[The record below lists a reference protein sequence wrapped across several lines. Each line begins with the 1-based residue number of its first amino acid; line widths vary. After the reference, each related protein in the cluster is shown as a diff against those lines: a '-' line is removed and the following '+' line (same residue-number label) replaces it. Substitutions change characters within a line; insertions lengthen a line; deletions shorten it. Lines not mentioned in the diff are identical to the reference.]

1 METYADTITLTDQ
14 DGSEV
19 EFEVLDIVPYE
30 EREYAVL
37 LPADDD
43 SEQPEVVILE
53 LFAAQEEDQEDVL
66 QGVDDEAILQAVY
79 DRFLARNQE
88 G

>member
-1 METYADTITLTDQ
+1 MEDYSNAITLTDQ

-30 EREYAVL
+30 GREYAVL

-43 SEQPEVVILE
+43 SGQPEAVILE
-53 LFAAQEEDQEDVL
+53 LFSTEDEEQEDIL
-66 QGVDDEAILQAVY
+66 QGVEEEAVLKAVF
-79 DRFLARNQE
+79 DLFLERNQ
-88 G
+88 

>member
-1 METYADTITLTDQ
+1 MESYADTVTLTDQ

-37 LPADDD
+37 LPAGDD
-43 SEQPEVVILE
+43 SDEPEAVILE
-53 LFAAQEEDQEDVL
+53 LFASEDEDAEDVL
-66 QGVDDEAILQAVY
+66 QGVEDEAILEAVFKL
-79 DRFLARNQE
+79 FLERNQ
-88 G
+88 